1 MDAIQPASLPS
12 GEPAS
17 GSVTPSPTTAP
28 KRMTLREAVKAGVN
42 SLPQFNGSAA
52 PSPASDDLA
61 DFDTSASQA
70 PAKATQP
77 AGKTDALA
85 DEPGDG
91 TVPRPVEGHQDGQA
105 SKDPLAAPARWPED
119 RRKAFEALP
128 EDAKR
133 ILLEREKEFN
143 TGLTQNAQK
152 AAEGQKRLEAING
165 LFQDHHRQEMQ
176 AAGYDEV
183 ATVKELLGRHDAWNR
198 DPVGYGLTVAKQLGN
213 GSPIP
218 YLTALIKQ
226 AGITQEM
233 LFGPSPN
240 GQQQPGQA
248 ATPPQEEEW
257 VDPKI
262 VELEQKLATYDQF
275 IQAQKDREQQEIQ
288 RQQQEQRRSFD
299 EAVYKFETATNEDG
313 SPKYPHVSAVA
324 NEISRLVKGDPALH
338 SNPLQ
343 TLEAAYNQAI
353 YLHPEIRQ
361 QIMEE
366 EFSKRLTAKEKE
378 LAAQKA
384 LRAAPARPSPGSA
397 GGSVN
402 RGRMSI
408 KEAAKAAVAR
418 HVNSSS

>member
-1 MDAIQPASLPS
+1 MDANSPASLPS

-28 KRMTLREAVKAGVN
+28 KKMTLREAVKAGVN
-42 SLPQFNGSAA
+42 SLPSFNGSAA

-61 DFDTSASQA
+61 DFDPSASEA
-70 PAKATQP
+70 PARAAQP
-77 AGKTDALA
+77 VGNPAAPA
-85 DEPGDG
+85 DEPSDG
-91 TVPRPVEGHQDGQA
+91 TLPRPVEGQQDGQA

-128 EDAKR
+128 EEAKR

-152 AAEGQKRLEAING
+152 TAEGQKRLEAING

-198 DPVGYGLTVAKQLGN
+198 DPVGYGATVAAALGN
-213 GSPIP
+213 GNPLP
-218 YLTALIKQ
+218 YIAKLVAK

-240 GQQQPGQA
+240 GQQQQGQA

-257 VDPKI
+257 IDPAI
-262 VELEQKLATYDQF
+262 VQLEQKLEPIQQFIKAFQDKEQEASKRQQEDQRRAF
-275 IQAQKDREQQEIQ
+275 IQAVDQ
-288 RQQQEQRRSFD
+288 
-299 EAVYKFETATNEDG
+299 FELATNEDG
-313 SPKYPHVSAVA
+313 TPKYPHVGAVV
-324 NEISRLVKGDPALH
+324 NEITRLVSNDPALY

-343 TLEAAYNQAI
+343 TLEAAYQQAI
-353 YLHPEIRQ
+353 YLHPEVRQ

-366 EFSKRLTAKEKE
+366 EFSKRMTAKEKE
-378 LAAQKA
+378 TAAQRA
-384 LRAAPARPSPGSA
+384 LRSAPAKPSPGST
-397 GGSVN
+397 GGTVN
-402 RGRMSI
+402 RGPMSI
-408 KEAAKAAVAR
+408 KEATRAAVAR
-418 HVNSSS
+418 HVTS

>member
-1 MDAIQPASLPS
+1 MNAINTASLPT

-17 GSVTPSPTTAP
+17 GSVTPSPTAVP
-28 KRMTLREAVKAGVN
+28 KKMSLREAVRAGVN
-42 SLPQFNGSAA
+42 SVPKFNGSAA

-61 DFDTSASQA
+61 DFDPSSTGDA
-70 PAKATQP
+70 PARAEPT
-77 AGKTDALA
+77 AGKPGVSA
-85 DEPGDG
+85 DEPDTGAL
-91 TVPRPVEGHQDGQA
+91 PRPVEGLQDDQA
-105 SKDPLAAPARWPED
+105 SKDSLAAPARWPED

-152 AAEGQKRLEAING
+152 NAESLKRFDAING

-213 GSPIP
+213 GSPVP
-218 YLTALIKQ
+218 YLAAIIKQ
-226 AGITQEM
+226 AGITQDM
-233 LFGPSPN
+233 LFP
-240 GQQQPGQA
+240 GQAPAGQQPGQA
-248 ATPPQEEEW
+248 ATPPVEDEW
-257 VDPKI
+257 IDPAI
-262 VELEQKLATYDQF
+262 VEINKKLETYEQF
-275 IQAQKDREQQEIQ
+275 FKAQKDREQQDIQ
-288 RQQQEQRRSFD
+288 RQQEHQKQTFLQ
-299 EAVYKFETATNEDG
+299 AVDQFELATNEDG
-313 SPKYPHVSAVA
+313 TPKYPHVGAVV
-324 NEISRLVKGDPALH
+324 NEITRLVSNDPALY

-343 TLEAAYNQAI
+343 TLEAAYQQAI

-366 EFSKRLTAKEKE
+366 EFSKRMTAKEKE
-378 LAAQKA
+378 LSAQRA
-384 LRAAPARPSPGSA
+384 LRSAPAKPSPGSA
-397 GGSVN
+397 GGTVN
-402 RGRMSI
+402 RGKMSI

-418 HVNSSS
+418 HVSG